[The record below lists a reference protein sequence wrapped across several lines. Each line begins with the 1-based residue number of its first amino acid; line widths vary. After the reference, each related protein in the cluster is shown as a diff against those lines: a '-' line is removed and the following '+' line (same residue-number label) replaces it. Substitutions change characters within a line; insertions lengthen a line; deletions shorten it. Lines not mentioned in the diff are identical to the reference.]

1 MAKFDMHD
9 LPVDY
14 VALFGYLSLFIFFGY
29 KLSDTFKRPVD
40 LVANLSLLVGLAALI
55 VYHYRKIMETID
67 EKNNESQKRTRL
79 VAHSTI
85 VVFFLLT
92 LTTYSNAVYRFY
104 DNFGLLGHTFLL
116 WAVATNN
123 LQLIGIILL
132 ALYFFFATYR
142 KVQVSSGMEICNL
155 VGRTLLTIFFIT
167 VSIIG
172 IIDLSKK

>member
-1 MAKFDMHD
+1 MANFDMHD

-14 VALFGYLSLFIFFGY
+14 VALFGYLSLFVFFGY
-29 KLSDTFKRPVD
+29 KLSDTFNRPVD
-40 LVANLSLLVGLAALI
+40 LIANLSLLAGLAALI
-55 VYHYRKIMETID
+55 VYYYRKIMEKID

-92 LTTYSNAVYRFY
+92 LTTYSSAVYRFY

-116 WAVATNN
+116 WAVTTNN
-123 LQLIGIILL
+123 LQLVGVILL

-142 KVQVSSGMEICNL
+142 KIQVSNGMEVWNL
-155 VGRTLLTIFFIT
+155 IGRTLLTIYFIT

-172 IIDLSKK
+172 VIDFNNK

>member
-1 MAKFDMHD
+1 MANFDMHE

-40 LVANLSLLVGLAALI
+40 LIANLSLLAGLAALI
-55 VYHYRKIMETID
+55 VYHYRKIMEKID
-67 EKNNESQKRTRL
+67 EKNNDSQKQARL

-92 LTTYSNAVYRFY
+92 LTTYSTAVYRFY

-116 WAVATNN
+116 WTVATNN
-123 LQLIGIILL
+123 NQIIGLILL

-142 KVQVSSGMEICNL
+142 KIKVTGNMEVLNL
-155 VGRTLLTIFFIT
+155 IGRTLLTIFFIT

>member
-1 MAKFDMHD
+1 MANFDMHD

-14 VALFGYLSLFIFFGY
+14 VALFGYLSLFVFFGY

-40 LVANLSLLVGLAALI
+40 LIANISLLAGLAALI
-55 VYHYRKIMETID
+55 VYHYRKIMEKID
-67 EKNNESQKRTRL
+67 EKNNQSQKQVRI

-85 VVFFLLT
+85 VVFLLLT
-92 LTTYSNAVYRFY
+92 LTTYSTAVYRFY
-104 DNFGLLGHTFLL
+104 DNFALLGHAFLL

-123 LQLIGIILL
+123 LQLVGLVLL

-142 KVQVSSGMEICNL
+142 KVQVSNGMELWNL
-155 VGRTLLTIFFIT
+155 IGRTLLTIFYIT

-172 IIDLSKK
+172 IIDISKK